1 MKPGKA
7 IRNLIFV
14 YFLLLVFEGALR
26 FWVFPGLSSVLMLV
40 RDPVVCVIY
49 LLALGG
55 GKMPRSLVIGVTAM
69 LALVSAASSFLAGD
83 APWMVTV
90 YGIRANYLHLPM
102 IYIMRNMM
110 TAVDVQRIGR
120 WLMWLMIPMAVL
132 VVYQFRSPPGS
143 WINLGG
149 MPTQYGTVRPAG
161 TFAFVSGMVCFS
173 SLVAAFL
180 ADSFVTRG
188 RQTLFL
194 KVGCSAAVL
203 ASLAVS
209 GSRSS
214 ILSVAIVFVMLAGL
228 SLFNSRAARGT
239 LVLIGV
245 IGLGL
250 ASMTS
255 TEFFEEGQRQLAQ
268 RFKDASQGKGIME
281 SSLERFVGM
290 FNYPI
295 WAAQSAPP
303 LGHGLGTGTNA
314 GYFLTTGQR
323 GFGGGQETE
332 LGRIMYEMG
341 AILGSVFILLRLA
354 ITLHMLR
361 DGWKALGRGNLLPML
376 LFGAAGM
383 NVMMGSW
390 GIANT
395 QGFATFGGGLCLAAA
410 KIGLKRRIAPVIAED
425 LGTQENESRVLGSS
439 PRLVLPTPPQS

>member
-49 LLALGG
+49 FLAIANGR
-55 GKMPRSLVIGVTAM
+55 MPRSIIIGLTVVLT
-69 LALVSAASSFLAGD
+69 LVSGGSSFMVGD
-83 APWMVTV
+83 APWLVTV
-90 YGIRANYLHLPM
+90 YGLRANYLHLPL
-102 IYIMRNMM
+102 IYVMRVMM
-110 TAVDVQRIGR
+110 TVEDVQRVGR
-120 WLMWLMIPMAVL
+120 WLMWLMIPMALL

-180 ADSFVTRG
+180 ADSFVNG
-188 RQTLFL
+188 VRQSLFL

-214 ILSVAIVFVMLAGL
+214 ILAVAIVFVMLAGL

-239 LVLIGV
+239 LVLVGV
-245 IGLGL
+245 IGLGI

-268 RFKDASQGKGIME
+268 RFKDASQGKGVME
-281 SSLERFVGM
+281 SSMERFIGM

-303 LGHGLGTGTNA
+303 LGHGLGTGTNV
-314 GYFLTTGQR
+314 GYFLVTGQR

-341 AILGSVFILLRLA
+341 AIFGSIFILLRLA
-354 ITLHMLR
+354 ITLQMLR
-361 DGWKALGRGNLLPML
+361 DGWKALGRSNLLPML

-383 NVMMGSW
+383 NVMLGIW

-395 QGFATFGGGLCLAAA
+395 QGFATFGAGLCLAAA
-410 KIGLKRRIAPVIAED
+410 RIGLKKRLATPAK
-425 LGTQENESRVLGSS
+425 NES
-439 PRLVLPTPPQS
+439 